1 MLTLFGKYNNTVNDV
16 YLDGDDVHIL
26 LYVYNKLKVEQVAN
40 LTLYSV
46 THGVKVGSPVLA
58 NIKLTR
64 LVLDGFLFKNVD
76 VKDIR
81 FSYVNI
87 TSRGVQI
94 LKEKKSYSCHYPLTN
109 IV

>member
-64 LVLDGFLFKNVD
+64 LVLDGFLFKSVD
-76 VKDIR
+76 TKDIR
-81 FSYVNI
+81 FAYVSI
-87 TSRGVQI
+87 TSRGIQI
-94 LKEKKSYSCHYPLTN
+94 LKDKKF
-109 IV
+109 I

>member
-1 MLTLFGKYNNTVNDV
+1 LLTLFGKYDNAVDDV
-16 YLDGDDVHIL
+16 YLDGDDLHIL
-26 LYVYNKLKVEQVAN
+26 LYVYNKLKVEQVAD

-46 THGVKVGSPVLA
+46 THDVKVGSPVLA

-64 LVLDGFLFKNVD
+64 LVIDGFLFKNVD